1 MINLENMNRQHNTI
15 REEINFILKEA
26 EKGANMDIQEIALHI
41 NKLAGQLK
49 IHLLE
54 EDRFLYPALFN
65 GTDDEIKK
73 ISHLYMQEMGSID
86 EDYKAFKIKYN
97 IGSKISKDIST
108 FLQEAKEMMKTLTA
122 RMDKEDRELYR
133 LIQERKL

>member
-26 EKGANMDIQEIALHI
+26 EKGTNLDINEIALHI

-54 EDRFLYPALFN
+54 EDKFLYPALFN

-73 ISHLYMQEMGSID
+73 ISRLYMQEMGSID

-97 IGSKISKDIST
+97 IGSKISKDMNT
-108 FLQEAKEMMKTLTA
+108 FLEETKEMMKILA
-122 RMDKEDRELYR
+122 VRMDKEDMELYR
-133 LIQERKL
+133 LIQKRKL